1 MKNVIYN
8 GNKYFNVFQKDDNT
22 IFKFSPMSINGWKLL
37 NEKKLEFL
45 NTPLAYR
52 RLKEE
57 EKQKFRYCN
66 SLIKLE
72 FLKDYVTLNNFSNIS
87 SMNKIEVLNLI
98 KKLLELIKQMH
109 LKNVVHSDLNPDN
122 IMINNNLDLQ
132 IIDLDSAIVDDFISN
147 DNIYVKDNIS
157 LKDKINN
164 SINDD
169 KLDIFRLLI
178 YYLIN
183 NTFKVD
189 DIRSLSNSNFLI
201 LPKELKMEI
210 DAYLD
215 LRKKFQNGYY
225 FEDIIDELANMDI
238 EKNTK
243 IKRF

>member
-1 MKNVIYN
+1 
-8 GNKYFNVFQKDDNT
+8 
-22 IFKFSPMSINGWKLL
+22 MS
-37 NEKKLEFL
+37 E
-45 NTPLAYR
+45 T
-52 RLKEE
+52 
-57 EKQKFRYCN
+57 
-66 SLIKLE
+66 
-72 FLKDYVTLNNFSNIS
+72 TL
-87 SMNKIEVLNLI
+87 
-98 KKLLELIKQMH
+98 KLLELIKQMH

-132 IIDLDSAIVDDFISN
+132 IIDLDSAIVDDFISI
-147 DNIYVKDNIS
+147 DNIYANDNIS
-157 LKDKINN
+157 LKEKINN
-164 SINDD
+164 SISDD

-183 NTFKVD
+183 NNFKVD

-201 LPKELKMEI
+201 LPKELKVEI

-243 IKRF
+243 VKRF